1 MYVGIDLGG
10 TNIKAGVVTE
20 DCKIIAWDQMPTGAS
35 RKDSEI
41 IADMAFLAK
50 KVTQAAGLALSD
62 IKSVGIGSPGS
73 CDNKN
78 GMLIYANNLNFRN
91 TPMRAEFQKHW
102 NIPVYIENDANCAAL
117 GEFSYLNDPS
127 IDHFIAITL
136 GTGVG
141 GGVIIN
147 KKLYSGFN
155 GAAAEIGHF
164 QVMMDGEPCTCGR
177 KGCWESY
184 ASITGLIR
192 MTKEKMAKCPDS
204 KMHEFAQKEGKVSG
218 RTAFDAAKAG
228 DAAGKEVVDAYIK
241 NVSEGLVSVINI
253 FQPNKIV
260 IGGAISKE
268 GDYLLLPIR
277 EYVGRFVYSRD
288 LPQTEISIAKLGNDA
303 GLIGAAMLGK

>member
-20 DCKIIAWDQMPTGAS
+20 DCRIIAQDSMPTGAS

-41 IADMAFLAK
+41 IADMAFLAQ
-50 KVTQAAGLALSD
+50 KVTKAAGLSLSD

-102 NIPVYIENDANCAAL
+102 DIPVYIENDANCAAL
-117 GEFSYLNDPS
+117 GEFSYLNDPA

-164 QVMMDGEPCTCGR
+164 QVMIDGEPCTCGR

-184 ASITGLIR
+184 ASITALIR

-228 DAAGKEVVDAYIK
+228 DAAGKEVVDEYIK

-277 EYVGRFVYSRD
+277 EYVSHFVYSRD